1 MFPKRLKIARKNKKY
16 TQEELA
22 AAVMTT
28 KATIS
33 NYENGYST
41 PSIDMLLLLSTKLD
55 VSVDYLLGNEE
66 KEFDL
71 INTEF
76 TKNELEIIKSC
87 LNTRKSEIEEI
98 LLKIERLLAKK

>member
-1 MFPKRLKIARKNKKY
+1 MFQKRLKIARKNKKY
-16 TQEELA
+16 SQEALSEL
-22 AAVMTT
+22 VMTT

-41 PSIDMLLLLSTKLD
+41 PSIDMLLLLSSKLE

-71 INTEF
+71 IDSNF
-76 TKNELEIIKSC
+76 TKNELEIIKES
-87 LNTRKSEIEEI
+87 LNSRKNEIDEI
-98 LLKIERLLAKK
+98 LLKIEILLVKR